1 MNVKLNL
8 NKNQEISNDDQDN
21 IQVGDIVILNDNSK
35 FFITVTRSSF
45 YAMDLDNLIT
55 LYYENIDEFLDNG
68 KFQIKRIIKNND
80 YFIKFDSNITFQKE
94 YSEEDLCVGNI
105 LIMEDDTRLLITY
118 TDNWCSFD
126 IVNLETLE
134 FFQYDILQDFLYADY
149 NIKYAIK
156 NDEYSI
162 SQKSIISRIKEIL
175 NF

>member
-1 MNVKLNL
+1 MRIQLDI
-8 NKNQEISNDDQDN
+8 NKKQEISNYDQEN
-21 IQVGDIVILNDNSK
+21 IQVGDIVILNDDSK

-68 KFQIKRIIKNND
+68 RFQIKRIIKNND
-80 YFIKFDSNITFQKE
+80 YHIKFDSIITFQKE
-94 YSEEDLCVGNI
+94 YSEGDLCTGNI
-105 LIMEDDTRLLITY
+105 LIMEDETRLLITD

-126 IVNLETLE
+126 TVNLETLE
-134 FFQYDILQDFLYADY
+134 FLQYDKLQDFLYADY

-162 SQKSIISRIKEIL
+162 SEKTIISRIKEIL
-175 NF
+175 KF